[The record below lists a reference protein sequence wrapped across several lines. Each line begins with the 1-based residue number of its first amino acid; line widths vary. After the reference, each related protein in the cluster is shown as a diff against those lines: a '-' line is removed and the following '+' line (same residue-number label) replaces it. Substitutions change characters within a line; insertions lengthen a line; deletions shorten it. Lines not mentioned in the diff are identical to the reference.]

1 MKPTLPDAEAQL
13 PNAPQLRT
21 RVSTGL
27 AWSGGARITQQGLQF
42 AFSVILARLLSPPDY
57 GLMAMALV
65 FTGVAGVIAEFGFS
79 SALVQKAKL
88 DERDADTVFWISLGS
103 GVLLATVVSL
113 SAPLLAS
120 FYAKPTLRAI
130 FPVVS
135 LTFVFSGAGNVAYAL
150 LQREMN
156 FRAIAWCD
164 TIAFVGAALL
174 GIGLAAAGAGVW
186 ALVTQAVFTPLALGI
201 ARCISAKWFP
211 RFRFSVEAVKSMTA
225 FTANLY
231 AFNFVNYWARNG
243 DNLLIGKFFGAS
255 SLGVYNRAYA
265 LMLLPI
271 TQINSVVSQ
280 VAFPTLASLQHDK
293 ARVANLYCRA
303 LGMVTLIAFPVMSG
317 MACVATP
324 FILVLYGSKWAGVAP
339 LLQILAVVGMIQVVV
354 NSMGWIFLSQGRTD
368 LLFRYGVIFS
378 VAVVGSFLVGVR
390 LGSPRA
396 LALSYGLANLICFL
410 PWLYAASKVAS
421 TSIWQIVSSFTAP
434 LASSFIMAGCVW
446 GTARIL
452 PLGMPPVEL
461 LIIETAVGAAVYIV
475 LVLAMKPESLGEL
488 KRLIRNYRNRAAV
501 ST

>member
-1 MKPTLPDAEAQL
+1 
-13 PNAPQLRT
+13 
-21 RVSTGL
+21 
-27 AWSGGARITQQGLQF
+27 
-42 AFSVILARLLSPPDY
+42 
-57 GLMAMALV
+57 
-65 FTGVAGVIAEFGFS
+65 
-79 SALVQKAKL
+79 
-88 DERDADTVFWISLGS
+88 
-103 GVLLATVVSL
+103 
-113 SAPLLAS
+113 
-120 FYAKPTLRAI
+120 
-130 FPVVS
+130 
-135 LTFVFSGAGNVAYAL
+135 
-150 LQREMN
+150 MN